1 MDPPRFSR
9 PGRANLHTTCI
20 TSINTDGTI
29 AVPLKNKHGMI
40 LNAPI
45 ITASFLSFFFFF
57 NFVVTEEEE
66 KISRRDE

>member
-1 MDPPRFSR
+1 MGGDGVGGSEMDPPRFSR

-29 AVPLKNKHGMI
+29 AVPLKNKHGII
-40 LNAPI
+40 LN
-45 ITASFLSFFFFF
+45 LFFFLT
-57 NFVVTEEEE
+57 FVVTEEE